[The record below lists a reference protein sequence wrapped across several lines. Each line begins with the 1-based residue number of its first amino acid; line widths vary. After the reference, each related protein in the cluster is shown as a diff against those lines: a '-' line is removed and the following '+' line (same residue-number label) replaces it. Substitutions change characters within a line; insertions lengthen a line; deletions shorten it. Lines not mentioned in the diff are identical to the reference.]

1 MALFCDT
8 PTMAIDLGGNF
19 SPKLR
24 SGFTDSSTSWHRRTQ
39 AFDSTITLAS
49 AATAPFW

>member
-1 MALFCDT
+1 MPVKPGAFIALLCDT

-24 SGFTDSSTSWHRRTQ
+24 VGCTDSS
-39 AFDSTITLAS
+39 
-49 AATAPFW
+49 AT